1 MSTCVVVIC
10 KSREPQWSEFFPPLP
25 DSILN
30 AFRIVLDIRMAG
42 GYYLNMFK
50 TTLPAKT
57 PNKKA
62 EVTGRKILDAALEMF
77 RTKGFEETT
86 MRDIAGAAG
95 VATGAAYYYYP
106 SKDAIVLG
114 FYERSC
120 VEMQPQIEEV
130 LAPQAGGL
138 EDRLKTLINVK
149 LEYFAPYRSV
159 LRALLKNGADPAHP
173 LSPFAENNKPIRNID
188 VAWFRKI
195 LVDCGIRIPKDLE
208 PNLPEVLW
216 MFQMGVIYFW
226 ISDDSRGQQRT
237 ARLLTLGAK
246 IIATLLKIA
255 GLPLTRPLRKVAI
268 ELIET
273 VKNS

>member
-1 MSTCVVVIC
+1 
-10 KSREPQWSEFFPPLP
+10 
-25 DSILN
+25 LN
-30 AFRIVLDIRMAG
+30 AFRIALDNRRAG

-50 TTLPAKT
+50 NGLLAKT
-57 PNKKA
+57 PNKKS
-62 EVTGRKILDAALEMF
+62 EITERKILDAALEMF

-130 LAPQAGGL
+130 LAADTGGL
-138 EDRLKTLINVK
+138 EARLKTLINLK

-173 LSPFAENNKPIRNID
+173 LSPFAENNKVIRDID
-188 VAWFRKI
+188 VAWFQKI
-195 LVDCGIRIPKDLE
+195 LVNCGIRVPKDLE
-208 PNLPEVLW
+208 PHLPEVLW

-226 ISDDSRGQQRT
+226 ISDDSHGQQRT
-237 ARLLTLGAK
+237 ARLLILGAK

-255 GLPLTRPLRKVAI
+255 GLPLTRPVRKVAI